1 MSFKNTD
8 IKNNKYLKKYL
19 LIILVVL
26 IFLNIILAFLI
37 GVKFYKSKCNS
48 NSNNKILEDENVLE
62 VVTFKE
68 EMQDENI
75 IGYITIESIG
85 LNKAPI
91 AEGVEMSTLKN
102 YVGHFPES
110 NYLDGNVALA
120 GHNRGFENNY
130 FENLKDI
137 KENDIITYQTKSE
150 TKTYKVTEI
159 KKIQETDVA
168 VVAPSVENK
177 ITLITC
183 VANQPDLRL
192 CVIGIEI

>member
-1 MSFKNTD
+1 MS
-8 IKNNKYLKKYL
+8 IKNIDLESNKKLKKWFPII
-19 LIILVVL
+19 LIIL
-26 IFLNIILAFLI
+26 IILNVLLGFLMNFM
-37 GVKFYKSKCNS
+37 FYKLE
-48 NSNNKILEDENVLE
+48 NNQNAKLLEDENVLE

-68 EMQDENI
+68 ETQDENI

-85 LNKAPI
+85 INKAPI

-150 TKTYKVTEI
+150 TKTYKVAEI

-168 VVAPSVENK
+168 VVAPSAENK

-183 VANQPDLRL
+183 IANQPDLRL
-192 CVIGIEI
+192 CVIGVEI

>member
-1 MSFKNTD
+1 MS
-8 IKNNKYLKKYL
+8 IKNNANIKKYL
-19 LIILVVL
+19 LIILIVL
-26 IFLNIILAFLI
+26 IVLNIILGFLI
-37 GVKFYKSKCNS
+37 GFRFYKSK
-48 NSNNKILEDENVLE
+48 NKQNANILEDENVLE

-68 EMQDENI
+68 EHVDENI

-150 TKTYKVTEI
+150 TKTYKVIEI
-159 KKIQETDVA
+159 KSIQETDVA
-168 VVAPSVENK
+168 VVAPSAENE

-183 VANQPDLRL
+183 IQNQPDLRL
-192 CVIGIEI
+192 CVIGVEV